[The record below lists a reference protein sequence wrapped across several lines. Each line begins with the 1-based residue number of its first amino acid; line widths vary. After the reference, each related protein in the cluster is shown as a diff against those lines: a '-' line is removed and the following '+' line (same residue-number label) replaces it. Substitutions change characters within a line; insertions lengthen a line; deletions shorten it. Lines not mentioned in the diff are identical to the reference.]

1 MLSNSLNLITKRI
14 LLPSELSIKVCKERL
29 WKEYQIWIL
38 LKAISNGHIRLRG
51 DQIEFLSNYLRMSEK
66 TVRRKIKSLL
76 GLNWIGYNPTSK
88 YYFIRSID
96 TVRIIEKIAKRRAY
110 WLELKYINDIK
121 GFCAATMITELI
133 ISQKRKLSRR
143 WAKKQGRQFKP
154 PTFYKVSVKSLS
166 KIFGLSQRN
175 ASVLRQTSTV
185 NFTEVRLNFKPL
197 FHGGKQ
203 LPCNQ
208 KYFIKHYL
216 TNRELNRVRC
226 IKRKLFIQFPN
237 SYRSKLITGKRK
249 NGQNWKH

>member
-76 GLNWIGYNPTSK
+76 GLNWIGYNRISK

-96 TVRIIEKIAKRRAY
+96 SIRIIEKIFKRRAY
-110 WLELKYINDIK
+110 WFELKYIHDIK

-143 WAKKQGRQFKP
+143 WAKKERRHFKP
-154 PTFYKVSVKSLS
+154 PTYYEISVISLKV
-166 KIFGLSQRN
+166 IFGLSTRF
-175 ASVLRQTSTV
+175 ASVMRKLSTI
-185 NFTEVRLNFKPL
+185 NFTKTKTNIKP
-197 FHGGKQ
+197 
-203 LPCNQ
+203 
-208 KYFIKHYL
+208 FIRNGIHLSCAEKGYIKNNL
-216 TNRELNRVRC
+216 SSQEINKIRC
-226 IKRKLFIQFPN
+226 IKGRLYIQLPN
-237 SYRSKLITGKRK
+237 SYQSNLILGKRK
-249 NGQNWKH
+249 NWTKL

>member
-121 GFCAATMITELI
+121 GFCAATIITELI
-133 ISQKRKLSRR
+133 ISQKRKLSRG
-143 WAKKQGRQFKP
+143 WAEKERRQFKP
-154 PTFYKVSVKSLS
+154 PAYYKISLYS
-166 KIFGLSQRN
+166 LTKIFGLSQRN
-175 ASVLRQTSTV
+175 ASALR
-185 NFTEVRLNFKPL
+185 K
-197 FHGGKQ
+197 
-203 LPCNQ
+203 
-208 KYFIKHYL
+208 
-216 TNRELNRVRC
+216 
-226 IKRKLFIQFPN
+226 
-237 SYRSKLITGKRK
+237 
-249 NGQNWKH
+249 